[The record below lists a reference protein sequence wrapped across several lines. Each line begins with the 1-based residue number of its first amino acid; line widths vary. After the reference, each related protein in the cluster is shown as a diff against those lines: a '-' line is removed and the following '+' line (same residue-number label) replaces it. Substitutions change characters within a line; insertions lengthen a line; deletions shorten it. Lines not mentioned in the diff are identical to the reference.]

1 MAVSVFGFI
10 AELIIDIVGDA
21 FDTRGRKRRVEDGR
35 FFGGL
40 RVLSGVQRGV
50 SKYDIRTGFWR
61 VEAGRM
67 QLEEATIGG
76 IELVPDTLRIAS
88 DEERLGFVRTE
99 IAVHTI
105 RTRNAE
111 LEWFVPTDIED
122 DAVAALL
129 GLTFESETASDPSAP
144 QTEESS

>member
-10 AELIIDIVGDA
+10 AELIIGIIGDA
-21 FDTRGRKRRVEDGR
+21 FDTRGRKWRAEDGR

-129 GLTFESETASDPSAP
+129 GLTFESETASDPGGP
-144 QTEESS
+144 QPEQGS

>member
-1 MAVSVFGFI
+1 MAPGVFGLV
-10 AELIIDIVGDA
+10 AGLIIDIVGDV
-21 FDTRGRKRRVEDGR
+21 FDTRGRKRRVADGR

-61 VEAGRM
+61 IEEGRM
-67 QLEEATIGG
+67 QLEEVSIGG

-88 DEERLGFVRTE
+88 DEERLGFVQTE
-99 IAVHTI
+99 ISVHTI

-122 DAVAALL
+122 DAVIALL
-129 GLTFESETASDPSAP
+129 GLTFESEAG
-144 QTEESS
+144 TEPGGPPPERIS